1 MLISFLRTVFLYL
14 VLIAII
20 RFLGKRQLG
29 QMEPSEVVVT
39 MVVADLA
46 SISMQ
51 DSSVPIS
58 SSLIPILA
66 VLGMEL
72 ILSALSLRSVFLR
85 KLLCGKPVILI
96 ENGKFLQDNMRKTR
110 ITLDELTGHLRQ
122 KDVLD
127 LASVQYAI
135 LETNGNLS
143 VFPYPSEQPATARDA
158 GVKAAKQYLPIT
170 LISDGRLLADN
181 LKKAKK
187 DGAWLHKVLR
197 ERNATLDGTWLL
209 TVDDGEHVYY
219 IPKEERR

>member
-1 MLISFLRTVFLYL
+1 VFLYL

-110 ITLDELTGHLRQ
+110 ITLDELTSQLRE

-127 LASVQYAI
+127 ISSVQYAI
-135 LETNGNLS
+135 LETGGNLS
-143 VFPYPSEQPATARDA
+143 VFPFPEQRPASAEDA
-158 GVKAAKQYLPIT
+158 GITPQKQSLPIT
-170 LISDGRLLADN
+170 VISDGRLFPDD
-181 LKKAKK
+181 LKRAGK
-187 DGAWLHKVLR
+187 DRRWLDKVLK
-197 ERNATLDGTWLL
+197 EHKSSVKTTWLL
-209 TVDDGEHVYY
+209 TVDRENNIQFYR
-219 IPKEERR
+219 KE